1 MSYSTQQDILDF
13 VEDNNVKFVRFA
25 FCDIF
30 GTQKN
35 IAVLA
40 SNLSKALEEG
50 VCFDGSSIA
59 GFMHVEESDLVL
71 RPDLSTVTILP
82 WRPTEGRVMQFFCDV
97 EKPDGAAFSG
107 NCRGFLRDVNRKFKK
122 LGLTC
127 NVGTE
132 CEFYLF
138 EKDDRGHPT
147 CIPIDFG
154 GYFDVA
160 PLDAGENLRRDICLT
175 MEQMGLAP
183 QHSHHESGFGQNE
196 VDFMY
201 STALKSADNL
211 NTFKS
216 TVKAI
221 ADRNGLFASFMPKPM
236 QDQAGSGMHVNVSI
250 HRDGKNLFQGDIAP
264 DSEAGHFIAGILAHA
279 RELTCFCNPIPN
291 SYTRFGSCE
300 APKYVSWSRQN
311 RSQLVR
317 LPSATGEFCRLEL
330 RSPDPSCNPY
340 LVIGLILAAGLDGI
354 EKKMPLPA
362 PVNRNLFH
370 KSAAE
375 GLESLPESLREAIT
389 IAAQSDFIAKELPVP
404 LMNKYF
410 EYQTQLCH
418 GYESAPD
425 PQAWE
430 RENCFLKI

>member
-1 MSYSTQQDILDF
+1 MKHTAQDILNY
-13 VEDNNVKFVRFA
+13 VEDNDVKFVRLA

-30 GTQKN
+30 GNQKN
-35 IAVLA
+35 ISVFAGDLPYA
-40 SNLSKALEEG
+40 FEQG

-59 GFMHVEESDLVL
+59 GFMNTEESDLVL
-71 RPDLSTVTILP
+71 WPDPDTMTILP
-82 WRPTEGRVMQFFCDV
+82 WRPTEGRVMRMYCDITLPNG
-97 EKPDGAAFSG
+97 KPFEG
-107 NCRGFLRDVNRKFKK
+107 NCRGYLQSVIKRARAM
-122 LGLTC
+122 GLTC
-127 NVGTE
+127 NVGCE

-138 EKDDRGHPT
+138 ETDENGNPT
-147 CIPIDFG
+147 RIPLDMG
-154 GYFDVA
+154 GYFDIP
-160 PLDAGENLRRDICLT
+160 PLDKGENIRREICFA
-175 MEQMGLAP
+175 MEDMGLRP

>member
-1 MSYSTQQDILDF
+1 M
-13 VEDNNVKFVRFA
+13 ED
-25 FCDIF
+25 
-30 GTQKN
+30 
-35 IAVLA
+35 
-40 SNLSKALEEG
+40 
-50 VCFDGSSIA
+50 
-59 GFMHVEESDLVL
+59 
-71 RPDLSTVTILP
+71 
-82 WRPTEGRVMQFFCDV
+82 
-97 EKPDGAAFSG
+97 
-107 NCRGFLRDVNRKFKK
+107 
-122 LGLTC
+122 
-127 NVGTE
+127 
-132 CEFYLF
+132 
-138 EKDDRGHPT
+138 
-147 CIPIDFG
+147 
-154 GYFDVA
+154 
-160 PLDAGENLRRDICLT
+160 
-175 MEQMGLAP
+175 MGLRP

-221 ADRNGLFASFMPKPM
+221 ADRNGLFASFMPSPCRIRPQRHACECFHPPGWQK
-236 QDQAGSGMHVNVSI
+236 
-250 HRDGKNLFQGDIAP
+250 LFQGDIAP

-354 EKKMPLPA
+354 EKRCRCPLRSTAICSTRAPPKAGKPA
-362 PVNRNLFH
+362 R
-370 KSAAE
+370 
-375 GLESLPESLREAIT
+375 SLREAIT

-410 EYQTQLCH
+410 EYQTSCAMVTKVPPTPRH
-418 GYESAPD
+418 GSVKTA
-425 PQAWE
+425 
-430 RENCFLKI
+430 F

>member
-1 MSYSTQQDILDF
+1 MSYTTQQDILDF

-40 SNLSKALEEG
+40 EDLPKALEDG

-59 GFMHVEESDLVL
+59 GFMKVEESDLVL

-97 EKPDGAAFSG
+97 ERPDGDPFGG
-107 NCRGFLRDVNRKFKK
+107 NCRGFLRQMSRRFRK

-127 NVGTE
+127 NVGAE

-138 EKDDRGHPT
+138 ENDDHGRPT
-147 CIPIDFG
+147 RVPIDFG

-160 PLDAGENLRRDICLT
+160 PLDAGENLRRDICLSI
-175 MEQMGLAP
+175 EEMGLQP
-183 QHSHHESGFGQNE
+183 EHSHHESGPGQNE
-196 VDFMY
+196 VCFRY
-201 STALKSADNL
+201 APALKSADNL

-216 TVKAI
+216 AVKAI
-221 ADRNGLFASFMPKPM
+221 AARNGLYASFMPKPLH
-236 QDQAGSGMHVNVSI
+236 DQSGNGLHVNMSLV
-250 HRDGKNLFQGDIAP
+250 RDGKNLFEGDLTP
-264 DSEAGHFIAGILAHA
+264 DSEAGYFVAGILAHA
-279 RELTCFCNPIPN
+279 RELTAFCNPVPN
-291 SYTRFGSCE
+291 SYARLGANE
-300 APKYVSWSRQN
+300 APLYVSWSRQN

-317 LPSATGEFCRLEL
+317 LPSASGDLCRVEL
-330 RSPDPSCNPY
+330 RGPDPAGNPY

-354 EKKMPLPA
+354 ANKLPLPE

-370 KSAAE
+370 PSAAV
-375 GLESLPESLREAIT
+375 GLESLPHSLREAIT
-389 IAAQSDFIAKELPVP
+389 VAAQSDFIAAELP
-404 LMNKYF
+404 LALQNKYF

-418 GYESAPD
+418 GYENTPD
-425 PQAWE
+425 PAVWE
-430 RENCFLKI
+430 RTHGFLVI